1 MRVLGIFVLGS
12 LAAALVAVACSASG
26 PTNLGSSE
34 AGGSSS
40 SAGAMT
46 IGGMGGVAGSA
57 IGGTGGTI
65 PTPTG
70 GTMNEGGACAEAQ
83 SQATLVKEPVDII
96 VVLDNSG
103 SMDEE
108 LDAVERNINDNFARI
123 LTDGDVD
130 YRMILISRHRK
141 EARNPANPGAED
153 TSVCIEA
160 PLSGLAACPSPNP
173 VFSERFYQYFTKI
186 ESNDSFD
193 VTLDTYAAPFAV
205 GFEDRADQAPLGWSA
220 WLRPGAKKVFLE
232 MTDDNEDTPVATF
245 LAGLTTLAPEHFG
258 TNPAAPNLVF
268 HSIIGVAEK
277 TTPTEPYLPNEPVE
291 TDRCPS
297 VTTEGRVYQELSILT
312 GGLRFP
318 ICGFDAYDV
327 VFRRIAEDVVTRV
340 LIACDFAIPPPP
352 AGKDLELD
360 KVAVNYTAGDG
371 SGEERFLQAQTPTDC
386 GPDAFYI
393 EAGRIVL
400 CPEACAIVQ
409 ADGMA
414 RVDVEFTCES
424 TIIVR

>member
-1 MRVLGIFVLGS
+1 MRVPGIFVLGL
-12 LAAALVAVACSASG
+12 LATAIVAVACSTAG
-26 PTNLGSSE
+26 PTDLGSAN
-34 AGGSSS
+34 AGGSDGSPPAS
-40 SAGAMT
+40 GGIGASAG
-46 IGGMGGVAGSA
+46 GGMGGTA
-57 IGGTGGTI
+57 GTI
-65 PTPTG
+65 PTLTG
-70 GTMNEGGACAEAQ
+70 GTMSEGGACAEAQ

-108 LDAVERNINDNFARI
+108 LDAVERNINDSFARI
-123 LTDGDVD
+123 LTDGEVD

-160 PLSGLAACPSPNP
+160 PLSGLATCPSPNP
-173 VFSERFYQYFTKI
+173 VFSERFYHYFTKI

-205 GFEDRADQAPLGWSA
+205 GFEDRADQAPAGWSA

-232 MTDDNEDTPVATF
+232 MSDDNEDTPVAAF
-245 LAGLTTLAPEHFG
+245 LSGLTTAAPEHFG
-258 TNPAAPNLVF
+258 TDAAAPNLVF

-277 TTPTEPYLPNEPVE
+277 ATPTEPYLPTEPVE

-297 VTTEGRVYQELSILT
+297 VTTEGRAYQELSILT

-352 AGKDLELD
+352 PGKDLELE

-371 SGEERFLQAQTPTDC
+371 SDEERFLQAQTPTDC

-393 EAGRIVL
+393 DADRIVL
-400 CPEACAIVQ
+400 CPEACDIVQ

>member
-1 MRVLGIFVLGS
+1 MRVLGISVLG
-12 LAAALVAVACSASG
+12 LVAAVLVAVACSAAG
-26 PTNLGSSE
+26 PTDLGSTN
-34 AGGSSS
+34 AGG
-40 SAGAMT
+40 AG
-46 IGGMGGVAGSA
+46 GGTPTFGGTAGSGGSRT
-57 IGGTGGTI
+57 GGTGGTI
-65 PTPTG
+65 PTTTG
-70 GTMNEGGACAEAQ
+70 GTPGEGGACAEAQ

-123 LTDGDVD
+123 LNDGAVD

-186 ESNDSFD
+186 ESSDSFD
-193 VTLDTYAAPFAV
+193 VTLDTYAAPFAE
-205 GFEDRADQAPLGWSA
+205 GLEDRAGQAPNGWSE

-232 MTDDNEDTPVATF
+232 MTDDNEDTPIATF
-245 LAGLTTLAPEHFG
+245 LSGLTAAAPEHFG

-277 TTPTEPYLPNEPVE
+277 ATPTEPYLPTEPVT

-297 VTTEGRVYQELSILT
+297 VTTEGRAYQELSILT

-352 AGKDLELD
+352 PGKELEVD
-360 KVAVNYTAGDG
+360 KVAVNYTAGNG
-371 SGEERFLQAQTPTDC
+371 MGEVRFLQAETPADC

>member
-1 MRVLGIFVLGS
+1 MRVLGIFVLGL
-12 LAAALVAVACSASG
+12 LAAALVAVACSAAG
-26 PTNLGSSE
+26 PTNLGSAE
-34 AGGSSS
+34 AGGSSGS
-40 SAGAMT
+40 GGATPTGGTGGAAG
-46 IGGMGGVAGSA
+46 GGMSG
-57 IGGTGGTI
+57 IGGTI

-70 GTMNEGGACAEAQ
+70 GTTSEGGACAEEAA
-83 SQATLVKEPVDII
+83 QATLVKEPVDII

-123 LTDGDVD
+123 LTEGDVD

-141 EARNPANPGAED
+141 EERNPANPGAED

-193 VTLDTYAAPFAV
+193 VTLDTYAAPFAL
-205 GFEDRADQAPLGWSA
+205 GFEDRADQAPAGWSA

-245 LAGLTTLAPEHFG
+245 LSGLTSLAPEHFG

-277 TTPTEPYLPNEPVE
+277 ATPTEPYLPTEPVE

-297 VTTEGRVYQELSILT
+297 VTTEGRAYQELSILT

-352 AGKDLELD
+352 PGKDLELE
-360 KVAVNYTAGDG
+360 KVAVSYTAGNG
-371 SGEERFLQAQTPTDC
+371 SDDVRFLQAATPADC
-386 GPDAFYI
+386 GPDAFYV

-409 ADGMA
+409 SDGMA